1 MKPSRRHEMKH
12 IAIAASAVTILFGA
26 YSSVHACNKSKT
38 AKAEKAAVSAF
49 AVVASESVAPRAY
62 VIDDRIGVCNTA
74 AAVSP
79 IAIEVDIPGEAL
91 QISRVIHIRGA
102 AVKHSEI
109 APTPSQTVKRT
120 AKVAA
125 TLGRAFVTTVG
136 AVFGSLVDV
145 AVNATA
151 SWV

>member
-1 MKPSRRHEMKH
+1 MKH

-26 YSSVHACNKSKT
+26 YSSVYACNKSKT
-38 AKAEKAAVSAF
+38 AKAAHADKAVSAF
-49 AVVASESVAPRAY
+49 AVVASESIPPRAY
-62 VIDDRIGVCNTA
+62 VIDDRAGVCKTIG
-74 AAVSP
+74 AVSP

-109 APTPSQTVKRT
+109 ASTPTQTVKRT

>member
-1 MKPSRRHEMKH
+1 MKH
-12 IAIAASAVTILFGA
+12 IAIAASAVAILVGA
-26 YSSVHACNKSKT
+26 YSSVYACNESKT
-38 AKAEKAAVSAF
+38 AKADKARKAVSAF
-49 AVVASESVAPRAY
+49 AVVAGESVTPRAY
-62 VIDDRIGVCNTA
+62 VIDDKSGVCKTA
-74 AAVSP
+74 IAP
-79 IAIEVDIPGEAL
+79 IAIDVDIPGDAL

-102 AVKHSEI
+102 AVQQSEI
-109 APTPSQTVKRT
+109 PSTPVQTVKRT
-120 AKVAA
+120 ARVAA

>member
-1 MKPSRRHEMKH
+1 
-12 IAIAASAVTILFGA
+12 
-26 YSSVHACNKSKT
+26 
-38 AKAEKAAVSAF
+38 
-49 AVVASESVAPRAY
+49 
-62 VIDDRIGVCNTA
+62 VIDDKAGVCKTTTA
-74 AAVSP
+74 P
-79 IAIEVDIPGEAL
+79 IAIDVDIPGEAL

-102 AVKHSEI
+102 AVQQSEI
-109 APTPSQTVKRT
+109 GLTPVQTVRRT

-145 AVNATA
+145 AVQATA

>member
-1 MKPSRRHEMKH
+1 MKH
-12 IAIAASAVTILFGA
+12 IAIVASAVTILVGA
-26 YSSVHACNKSKT
+26 YSFVYACNESKSAKA
-38 AKAEKAAVSAF
+38 AKAEKTVSAF
-49 AVVASESVAPRAY
+49 AVVSSETAAPRAY
-62 VIDDRIGVCNTA
+62 VIDDRTGVCKTVD
-74 AAVSP
+74 AVSP

-91 QISRVIHIRGA
+91 RISRVIHIRGA
-102 AVKHSEI
+102 AVKHPEI
-109 APTPSQTVKRT
+109 ASTPAQTVKRT

>member
-1 MKPSRRHEMKH
+1 MKR
-12 IAIAASAVTILFGA
+12 IAIAASAVIVLVGS
-26 YSSVHACNKSKT
+26 YSSVYACNKSKT
-38 AKAEKAAVSAF
+38 AKAAKAEKQVSAF
-49 AVVASESVAPRAY
+49 AVVTGESAAPRAY
-62 VIDDRIGVCNTA
+62 VIDDKARVCKTA
-74 AAVSP
+74 TAP
-79 IAIEVDIPGEAL
+79 IAIDVDIPGDAL

-102 AVKHSEI
+102 AVQQSEI
-109 APTPSQTVKRT
+109 PCTPVQTVKRT

-145 AVNATA
+145 AVSATS